1 MNKYVIHKHWYRY
14 LHLILTQ
21 KKKNLR
27 TLILNGFSILT
38 AGFFQLKQKASII
51 LLVIIG

>member
-1 MNKYVIHKHWYRY
+1 MNKYVIQKHWYRY
-14 LHLILTQ
+14 LHLILT

-27 TLILNGFSILT
+27 ALILNGFSIST